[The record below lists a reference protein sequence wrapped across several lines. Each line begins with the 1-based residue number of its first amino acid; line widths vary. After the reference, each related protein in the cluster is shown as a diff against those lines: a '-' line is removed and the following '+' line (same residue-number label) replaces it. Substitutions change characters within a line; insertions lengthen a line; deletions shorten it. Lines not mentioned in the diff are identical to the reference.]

1 MLNREAALPIFRLR
15 AVLDSLRTL
24 DSIST
29 FSLVRTFPPS
39 ALAVL
44 AAIIY
49 YAASQIGFLMT
60 PAGSPIS
67 TFWPPN
73 AILLAILLLTPLR
86 IWWLIL
92 LAVLP
97 AHLFIQLRT
106 DIPLMSSLGWYV
118 GNCGEALLGAACIR
132 ACKKGKPL
140 FNSLSGVTLF
150 LAAGV
155 LFPVLVTSFI
165 DAGGVVITGLGQNYW
180 TLWATRLTSNLV
192 ADLTIVP
199 IIVIVETE
207 GLSWFRRANLTTHF
221 GLAALA
227 LATMFSTV
235 LAFGRVDITV
245 NVPAVLYLPLI
256 CILWGALQFGLAAV
270 CASSLAIAVIAGWNA
285 VHHHGPYA
293 VQSTVQGILSRQVLL
308 IAFTIPCILLAALLS
323 ERRRMNQDLRS
334 ARLNLIGARERE
346 RSRLART
353 LRCDVVESLILVGLD
368 VDKLR
373 KSAYSGKPE
382 FDVVWNRIAEI
393 SAATLD
399 LSHSLHPFILEYLG
413 LSRAIA
419 KLCHDV
425 ALRSGISI
433 HFSEPMLAYS
443 LSVDISQRLFRITQ
457 EALNN
462 ILERNEAMS
471 VNIELK
477 VIGPLAVLRV
487 SDDALT
493 IPAVGKDGS
502 NGLSYIREQVLAHQ
516 GTFEIVTSSSG
527 SFLEICLPIGTTS
540 R

>member
-1 MLNREAALPIFRLR
+1 MLNREAALPLFRLR
-15 AVLDSLRTL
+15 AVLDSLRTR

-29 FSLVRTFPPS
+29 FSFVRTFPPS

-44 AAIIY
+44 AAITY

-73 AILLAILLLTPLR
+73 AILLAILFLTPLR

-118 GNCGEALLGAACIR
+118 GNCGEALLGAACLR

-150 LAAGV
+150 LAVGV
-155 LFPVLVTSFI
+155 LFPVLLTSFI
-165 DAGGVVITGLGQNYW
+165 DAGGVVVTGLGHNYW
-180 TLWATRLTSNLV
+180 TLWATRLTSNVV

-199 IIVIVETE
+199 IIVIVGTE
-207 GLSWFRRANLTTHF
+207 GLSWFRRANLTTHL
-221 GLAALA
+221 GVAGLA

-235 LAFGRVDITV
+235 LAFGRLDITAS
-245 NVPAVLYLPLI
+245 VPAVLYLPLF

-270 CASSLAIAVIAGWNA
+270 SASSLAIAVIAGWNT
-285 VHHHGPYA
+285 VHHHGPYG
-293 VQSTVQGILSRQVLL
+293 VQSTVPGILSIQVLL
-308 IAFTIPCILLAALLS
+308 TAFAIPCILLAALLS
-323 ERRRMNQDLRS
+323 ERRHINQDLRS
-334 ARLNLIGARERE
+334 ARLNLIGAREQE
-346 RSRLART
+346 RSRLARM
-353 LRCDVVESLILVGLD
+353 LRRDVESLILVGLD

-373 KSAYSGKPE
+373 KSGYSDEPE
-382 FDVVWNRIAEI
+382 FDVVRDRIAEI

-419 KLCHDV
+419 KLCRDV

-443 LSVDISQRLFRITQ
+443 LSVDVSQRLFRITQ
-457 EALNN
+457 EALYN

-471 VNIELK
+471 ANIELK

-493 IPAVGKDGS
+493 IPAVGQDG
-502 NGLSYIREQVLAHQ
+502 NRLSYIREQVLAHQ
-516 GTFEIVTSSSG
+516 GTFEIAASSSG